1 MQIQI
6 IAVGNKMPAW
16 VNQASNEYLKR
27 FNSDV
32 GVSFKE
38 ISPGKRTKNTD
49 IEKLKKDEGKRI
61 LDAIPKGN
69 KVIALEVEGRQWST
83 AELSDHMSNW
93 QMQGRNISLLIGGAD
108 GLSDECRA
116 KAEQQWSLSKL
127 TIPHP
132 LVRVI
137 VSEALYRAWSLMH
150 NHPYHRE

>member
-6 IAVGNKMPAW
+6 IAVGNKMPVW
-16 VNQASNEYLKR
+16 VDNASNDYLRR
-27 FNSDV
+27 FSKDV
-32 GVSFKE
+32 SVSFKE
-38 ISPGKRTKNTD
+38 ITPSKRTKNTD
-49 IEKLKKDEGKRI
+49 ISKVISDEGNRI
-61 LDAIPKGN
+61 LNAIPNGN
-69 KVIALEVEGRQWST
+69 KVIALEVNGKQWST
-83 AELSDHMSNW
+83 PELSRQLSQW
-93 QMQGRNISLLIGGAD
+93 QMQGRNVSLLIGGPD
-108 GLSDECRA
+108 GLSDACRT